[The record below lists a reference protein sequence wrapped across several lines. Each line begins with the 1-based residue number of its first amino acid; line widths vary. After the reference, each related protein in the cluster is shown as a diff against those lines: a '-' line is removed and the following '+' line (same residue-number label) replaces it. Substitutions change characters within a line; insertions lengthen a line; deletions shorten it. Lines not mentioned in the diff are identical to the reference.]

1 MDPLDRTEQCLARIE
16 ATDPQLKAWVLV
28 DVDGARNGARR
39 AEGPLAGMPVAI
51 KDVIDVAGWPTKA
64 SSRVLAYN
72 IAKDDAPVVVS
83 LRRAGAVIL
92 GKTNTHEFAYGYST
106 PPTCNPWD
114 LNRIPGGSSGGSAA
128 AVAAGQC
135 VGALGTDTGGSVRV
149 PAALCGVCGLK
160 PRPGIVSTEGV
171 IPLVPALD
179 VVGPIASTVAELTAL
194 WEVLSG
200 RTPEAVTRPRVGVPS
215 LDVYTD
221 LETEVESSYLEAVEV
236 LKTIAAS
243 VEAVT
248 IPRFEDFDKPRQA
261 VVMPEVLEVHRSRGW
276 WPSKASLYSGQTRRA
291 LEFAQNE
298 MPLPEIEEGR
308 REATRLVAL
317 FLSAFDRVDVIVT
330 PTAPCVAPTH
340 DEGAYTPTGSG
351 RPSISSKL
359 GRIPSVVNLAGIAAV
374 SIPCG
379 FAGGT
384 GGLPVGLQL
393 IGKDE
398 STVLSLAADYQR
410 ATQWHQRRP
419 PISLG
424 AKPSK

>member
-1 MDPLDRTEQCLARIE
+1 MDSLDRTEQCLARIE

-28 DVDGARNGARR
+28 DADGARKQARR
-39 AEGPLAGMPVAI
+39 AAGPLSGMPVAI

-64 SSRVLAYN
+64 SSRVLADN
-72 IAKDDAPVVVS
+72 IAKDDAPVVAS

-92 GKTNTHEFAYGYST
+92 GKTNTHEFAYGYAT

-128 AVAAGQC
+128 AVAAGHC

-179 VVGPIASTVAELTAL
+179 VVGPIAPTVEELTAL

-200 RTPEAVTRPRVGVPS
+200 RALEAVTQPRVGVPS
-215 LDVYTD
+215 LDVYTELD
-221 LETEVESSYLEAVEV
+221 REVEFCYLEAIEA

-243 VEAVT
+243 VEAVM

-261 VVMPEVLEVHRSRGW
+261 VVMPEVLEVHRSKDW

-298 MPLPEIEEGR
+298 MPPAQVQEGR
-308 REATRLVAL
+308 REAARLVDL

-340 DEGAYTPTGSG
+340 DEAAYTPTGVG

-359 GRIPSVVNLAGIAAV
+359 GRIPSVANLAGIAAV

-379 FAGGT
+379 FAGG
-384 GGLPVGLQL
+384 LPVGLHL

-398 STVLSLAADYQR
+398 ATVLSLAASYQR
-410 ATQWHQRRP
+410 ATQWHTQRP
-419 PISLG
+419 PI
-424 AKPSK
+424 

>member
-28 DVDGARNGARR
+28 DADGAREQARR
-39 AEGPLAGMPVAI
+39 VEGPLSGMPVAI

-64 SSRVLAYN
+64 SSRVLANN
-72 IAKDDAPVVVS
+72 IAKDDAPVVAS

-92 GKTNTHEFAYGYST
+92 GKTNTHEFAYGYAT

-114 LNRIPGGSSGGSAA
+114 LDRIPGGSSGGSAA

-171 IPLVPALD
+171 IPLVPAMD
-179 VVGPIASTVAELTAL
+179 VVGPIAATVEDLTAL

-200 RTPEAVTRPRVGVPS
+200 QALEAAATRPRIGVPS
-215 LDVYTD
+215 LDVYAD
-221 LETEVESSYLEAVEV
+221 LETEVESCYLQAIEV

-261 VVMPEVLEVHRSRGW
+261 VVMPEVLKVHQSRGW
-276 WPSKASLYSGQTRRA
+276 WPDQASLYSGQTRRA
-291 LEFAQNE
+291 LEFAQNH
-298 MPLPEIEEGR
+298 MPPALVEEGR
-308 REATRLVAL
+308 REAARLVDL
-317 FLSAFDRVDVIVT
+317 FLSAFQGIDVIVT

-340 DEGAYTPTGSG
+340 DEAAYTPTGAG
-351 RPSISSKL
+351 RPSISSTL
-359 GRIPSVVNLAGIAAV
+359 GRIASVVNLAGLAAV
-374 SIPCG
+374 SVPCG
-379 FAGGT
+379 FAA
-384 GGLPVGLQL
+384 GLPVGLHL

-398 STVLSLAADYQR
+398 STILSLAVDYQR
-410 ATQWHQRRP
+410 ATQWHLKRP
-419 PISLG
+419 SIFYS
-424 AKPSK
+424 